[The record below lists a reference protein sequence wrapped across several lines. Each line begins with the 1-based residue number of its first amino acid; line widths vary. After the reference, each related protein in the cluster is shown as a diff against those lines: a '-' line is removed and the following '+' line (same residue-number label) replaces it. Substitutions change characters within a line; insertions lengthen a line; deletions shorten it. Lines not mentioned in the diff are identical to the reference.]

1 MLMNQQLCTTH
12 QTATLALENPRD
24 QGGSMRPAEIAGISA
39 RSQLKLNSMEKMQ
52 EIGCW
57 ALKNI

>member
-1 MLMNQQLCTTH
+1 MLMYQQLCTTH

-24 QGGSMRPAEIAGISA
+24 QGGSMRQAEIAGISA
-39 RSQLKLNSMEKMQ
+39 RSQLNRMEEMQ
-52 EIGCW
+52 EIGWW